1 MPFLQRLR
9 TFLGPSCP
17 YFFLE
22 FAENYH
28 SCYFCDIY
36 YYVFLASKKNP
47 CYFCDFFHIFG
58 LFGAFLGLFSFLV
71 FNLVTFV
78 ILAIFANS
86 HYSLP
91 GVFDWQEKSLLLL
104 FLRHLRTFRRPSWPF
119 LFLSVEFCYIF
130 YSCDYCDT
138 CYLVFL
144 TSKKTPCYFCD
155 FCDIC

>member
-1 MPFLQRLR
+1 MLNSVTFFILAIIAILVTWCFYLARKILVALAIFAHLR
-9 TFLGPSCP
+9 TFLGLSSPF
-17 YFFLE
+17 YFLSLE
-22 FAENYH
+22 FGENYY

-91 GVFDWQEKSLLLL
+91 GVFD
-104 FLRHLRTFRRPSWPF
+104 
-119 LFLSVEFCYIF
+119 
-130 YSCDYCDT
+130 
-138 CYLVFL
+138 
-144 TSKKTPCYFCD
+144 
-155 FCDIC
+155 